1 MNKLKNK
8 FWLVLEIKSAD
19 SFWKMNKGKKISG
32 GRYIRY
38 RKKKAYEVAGQKR
51 VVKLGEEKRKVKGTR
66 GRTEKTILL
75 TGKIVNV
82 KEKGK
87 NKKLEIK
94 NVIETPSNKFLARQN
109 IITKGTI
116 VLTDSGKVKVT
127 NRPSQEGIINGIL
140 VEE

>member
-1 MNKLKNK
+1 
-8 FWLVLEIKSAD
+8 
-19 SFWKMNKGKKISG
+19 MNKGKKLSG

-38 RKKKAYEVAGQKR
+38 RKKKSYEIAGQKR
-51 VVKLGEEKRKVKGTR
+51 VVKLGEDKRKVKKAR
-66 GRTEKTILL
+66 GGVKKVILL
-75 TGKIVNV
+75 TGKIINV

-127 NRPSQEGIINGIL
+127 NRPSQEGMINGIL
-140 VEE
+140 IEE